1 MKNLQFPI
9 FKTKMDDVN
18 KDFNLIDS
26 KDRQAYF
33 EAKAGDEIEDLKEY
47 LEDNS
52 FIAYLLGKKSSGKG
66 TLSKMLRNL
75 VGKDKMEHISIGDLV
90 RDVHEKIENSEKEK
104 ADLIDWMEENYR
116 GYMPIKKAVNAL
128 LNRDTSTLLPSEF
141 ILALVKR
148 EIESMPKKTLFIDGF
163 PRNLD
168 QISYSLFFR
177 DLVDY
182 RYDPDVFVLI
192 DVPETVIDQ
201 RIKYRV
207 ICPKCHT
214 SRNLKFLPTENV
226 GYDEK
231 EDEFYLMCDNPE
243 CDNEKMVTKEG
254 DELGIEAIEERL
266 ETDEK
271 LIRQAFSLHG
281 IPKVL
286 LRNAVP
292 VAEAEE
298 KIDDYEI
305 TPEYVYERGEDGDV
319 KVKEKPW
326 IFKNSEDIKS
336 YSLMP
341 EPVVVSLIK
350 QLVEALNI

>member
-9 FKTKMDDVN
+9 FKTKMEDVD
-18 KDFNLIDS
+18 KKFNLIDS

-33 EAKAGDEIEDLKEY
+33 EAKAGDEIDDLKDY
-47 LEDNS
+47 LSENS

-90 RDVHEKIENSEKEK
+90 RDVHKKIENSKQEK
-104 ADLIDWMEENYR
+104 ADLIDWLEENYR
-116 GYMPIKKAVNAL
+116 GYMPVKKAVNAL

-148 EIESMPKKTLFIDGF
+148 GIEDMPKKTLFIDGF

-207 ICPKCHT
+207 VCPKCHT
-214 SRNLKFLPTENV
+214 SRNLKFLPTEHV
-226 GYDEK
+226 GYDQE
-231 EDEFYLMCDNPE
+231 EEEFYLMCDNPE
-243 CDNEKMVTKEG
+243 CNKEKMVTKEG
-254 DELGIEAIEERL
+254 DELGIEAIKDRL

-292 VAEAEE
+292 VAEADD

-305 TPEYVYERGEDGDV
+305 TPEYIYKKDEENDEI
-319 KVKEKPW
+319 KVKEEPW
-326 IFKNSEDIKS
+326 IFENDEGIKS

-350 QLVEALNI
+350 QLV